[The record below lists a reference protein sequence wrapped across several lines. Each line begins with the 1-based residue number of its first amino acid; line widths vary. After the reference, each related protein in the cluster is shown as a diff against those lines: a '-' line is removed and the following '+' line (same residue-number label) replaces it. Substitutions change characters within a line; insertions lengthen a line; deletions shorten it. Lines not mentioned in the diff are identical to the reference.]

1 MGQRGT
7 PALEVDLLL
16 TPKLPLGCLD
26 AERGGWLAICKARE
40 TNRPRVDVLERL
52 LDDGVHALAGG
63 CMEDAGLAEPE
74 GDVVRPAV
82 IAEADEVAG
91 AGLRFVD
98 LDRRNLLLV
107 RVARNEPAG
116 SPSRGAGNCGSP
128 DPSASSR
135 TQPG

>member
-1 MGQRGT
+1 M
-7 PALEVDLLL
+7 LV

-40 TNRPRVDVLERL
+40 AHRPRVDVFERL

-63 CMEDAGLAEPE
+63 CMEDAALAEPE

-91 AGLRFVD
+91 AGLR
-98 LDRRNLLLV
+98 R
-107 RVARNEPAG
+107 
-116 SPSRGAGNCGSP
+116 PSR
-128 DPSASSR
+128 R
-135 TQPG
+135 